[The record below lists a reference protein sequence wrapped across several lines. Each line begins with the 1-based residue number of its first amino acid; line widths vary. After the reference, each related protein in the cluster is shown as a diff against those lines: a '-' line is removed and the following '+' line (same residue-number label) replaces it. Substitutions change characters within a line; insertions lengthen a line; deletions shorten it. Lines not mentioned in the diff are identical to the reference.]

1 MAVVVNPTYF
11 QSWLLAFALTQL
23 VEMPVYRALAR
34 VTWAR
39 AFSLSL
45 ATHPIVWYVFPLL
58 YERAALGWGATLWLG
73 EAFAYLVEA
82 ALLRAYGV
90 SWLRAIAVS
99 CAANTASLVVGE
111 VLRICCGIP

>member
-23 VEMPVYRALAR
+23 VEMPLYRALAR

-45 ATHPIVWYVFPLL
+45 ATHPAVWYVFPLL

-90 SWLRAIAVS
+90 DWLRAIAVS
-99 CAANTASLVVGE
+99 CAANTASLLVGE
-111 VLRICCGIP
+111 LIRARWGVP